1 MTAWSRLSN
10 RFAAAAGVI
19 LTGGVLVALPVA
31 ATAQPMRVA
40 VAVEGSIPGI
50 SDADLPAL
58 LAKAMNEGVDSGLRF
73 EPVAPG
79 APMPPDRIEW
89 SITTNASAEGTVR
102 TYGFSRATMQ
112 RLMGVHQFL
121 SIEVTLFLGG
131 QYQTQSHSE
140 VAANGSA
147 QDPDL
152 MADVVRSTRQLVA
165 YTTLD
170 TSGKIPPA
178 RQ

>member
-1 MTAWSRLSN
+1 
-10 RFAAAAGVI
+10 
-19 LTGGVLVALPVA
+19 
-31 ATAQPMRVA
+31 MRVA
-40 VAVEGSIPGI
+40 VAVDGSIPGI

-58 LAKAMNEGVDSGLRF
+58 LAKAMNEGVDGGWRF

-89 SITTNASAEGTVR
+89 SIKTNASAEGTVR
-102 TYGFSRATMQ
+102 TYGFSRATME

-140 VAANGSA
+140 VTANGGA

-152 MADVVRSTRQLVA
+152 MADVVRSTRQLIA
-165 YTTLD
+165 YTSLD
-170 TSGKIPPA
+170 TTGKKPPA
-178 RQ
+178 GK